1 MIQFGDA
8 AKNRIVPVG
17 ESMVQKA
24 VDSKYLKEL
33 KTKELFSGKKGE
45 AISSLGYF
53 GEGIVLV
60 GLEKTATPDEV
71 RRAVYLGIEE
81 IKKAKETEVLIDVAL
96 FPKNKNTF
104 RAILEGALFSSYE
117 RIKLVKDWKPRE
129 AVKVVIA
136 NAPADAEKILEEV
149 RHVIEGV
156 FLARNLVNEP
166 ALTMTP
172 ARFSVKMQSKLIPLG
187 VEVNILG
194 RAEIAELG
202 MSAFLSVAMGSAE
215 EPRLVVMRYLP
226 LGKDVAPTVLVGKGL
241 TYDSGGYS
249 IKPTDGMLTMHCDM
263 GGAGSVAGTM
273 YALAKNKVQK
283 NVIGITALCE
293 NMISGSSYKP
303 GDIVNSMSGKTIEIT
318 NTDAEGRVT
327 LADTLYYASTKL
339 GAARI
344 VDMATLTGACIMAL
358 GYEFTGAVTNDEK
371 LFADYKA
378 ASEQTGE
385 KVWLL
390 PNDPAFKEALKS
402 EHADMVNS
410 SRKLGAGTI
419 TAGAFL
425 EEFVGDTPWL
435 HLDIAGTAYLP
446 DARGYEPKDATG
458 VCVRTLYEMIAR

>member
-53 GEGIVLV
+53 GEGLVLV

-71 RRAVYLGIEE
+71 RRAVHLGIEE

-136 NAPADAEKILEEV
+136 NAPADAEKTLEEV
-149 RHVIEGV
+149 RNVIEGV

-172 ARFSVKMQSKLIPLG
+172 ARFSVKMQSKLTPLG

-263 GGAGSVAGTM
+263 GGAG
-273 YALAKNKVQK
+273 
-283 NVIGITALCE
+283 
-293 NMISGSSYKP
+293 
-303 GDIVNSMSGKTIEIT
+303 
-318 NTDAEGRVT
+318 
-327 LADTLYYASTKL
+327 
-339 GAARI
+339 
-344 VDMATLTGACIMAL
+344 
-358 GYEFTGAVTNDEK
+358 
-371 LFADYKA
+371 
-378 ASEQTGE
+378 
-385 KVWLL
+385 
-390 PNDPAFKEALKS
+390 
-402 EHADMVNS
+402 
-410 SRKLGAGTI
+410 TI

-425 EEFVGDTPWL
+425 EEFVGDTPWRR
-435 HLDIAGTAYLP
+435 LDIAGTAYLP
-446 DARGYEPKDATG
+446 ESRGYEPKDATG

>member
-1 MIQFGDA
+1 
-8 AKNRIVPVG
+8 
-17 ESMVQKA
+17 MVQKS
-24 VDSKYLKEL
+24 VDSKYLKEI
-33 KTKELFSGKKGE
+33 KAKELFSGKKGE
-45 AISSLGYF
+45 VISSLGYF
-53 GEGIVLV
+53 GEGLVLV
-60 GLEKTATPDEV
+60 GLEKNATSDEV
-71 RRAVYLGIEE
+71 RRAVFLGIQEV
-81 IKKAKETEVLIDVAL
+81 KKAKETEALIDVAL
-96 FPKNKNTF
+96 FPKNKNMF

-117 RIKLVKDWKPRE
+117 RMKVVKEWKRGE
-129 AVKVVIA
+129 DVKIVIA
-136 NAPADAEKILEEV
+136 NAPVDAEEILEET
-149 RHVIEGV
+149 RNLIDGV
-156 FLARNLVNEP
+156 FFARNLVNEP

-172 ARFSVKMQSKLIPLG
+172 ARFSVKMQSKLAPLG
-187 VEVNILG
+187 VQVNILG
-194 RAEIAELG
+194 RAEINELG
-202 MSAFLSVAMGSAE
+202 MRAFLSVAMGSSE

-226 LGKDVAPTVLVGKGL
+226 LGEDVAPTVLVGKGL

-263 GGAGSVAGTM
+263 GGAGSVAGTI

-293 NMISGSSYKP
+293 NMISGSAYKP
-303 GDIVNSMSGKTIEIT
+303 GDIVGSMSGKTIEIT

-339 GAARI
+339 EAARI
-344 VDMATLTGACIMAL
+344 IDMATLTGACIMAL
-358 GYEFTGAVTNDEK
+358 GYEYTGAVTNDEA
-371 LFADYKA
+371 LFEEYKK
-378 ASEQTGE
+378 ASEKTGE

-419 TAGAFL
+419 TAGVFL
-425 EEFVGDTPWL
+425 QEFVGNTPWL

-446 DARGYEPKDATG
+446 RERGYEPKDATG